1 MAADPLKLLPLPTPN
16 PTQPATVSPNPITTV
31 TSLPHS
37 LALPPLGPSDPWADE
52 GRSPSPSPTHQW
64 MDGDGAM
71 MARWRRPPWRTRA
84 GSRPSPPSP
93 TCWRLCSRVGPRR
106 RRKESTAAA
115 CTSDDPVYEFITS
128 DTVYSPQVSCW
139 RPGPVRSARIEGGRA
154 LVRAL
159 QDGQAWGQHWK
170 EMMWL
175 YQFQHDDSHQ
185 LAPDHSPVK
194 CMTVFCLGNL
204 QFFSV
209 HSVFCTIRK

>member
-154 LVRAL
+154 LITFVGDR
-159 QDGQAWGQHWK
+159 
-170 EMMWL
+170 
-175 YQFQHDDSHQ
+175 
-185 LAPDHSPVK
+185 
-194 CMTVFCLGNL
+194 TVVQMYKFLKKHAAVPFNSDAAAAGCASASAGCASASATNCLGAREL
-204 QFFSV
+204 AQS
-209 HSVFCTIRK
+209 